1 MEPRKAAKNAIK
13 YVFDAIPEERLTVI
27 CDDSRMEIGE
37 AFLLGALELGLVTKL
52 IPLETGG
59 DVRRELPERVS
70 EAVARGTSDIFITIF
85 RESEKETPFRVS
97 IINLISRYR
106 KFRLGHCPGITLDM
120 MTEGALSLTEE
131 EHMSMHSSAIGL
143 MSRLM
148 DVKKVRVTSPN
159 GTDITFSVEGRDF
172 FTDTKFDWGLFKWC
186 NLPTGEVIVAP
197 VETSLVGKVVCDL
210 AIGGIGPIQVPFEI
224 IASGGRAK
232 EFRCSE
238 RGLLSRVETALG
250 VDEMA
255 KYVGEFAFGLN
266 RKARIN
272 AGFLEAEKVANTIHV
287 AFGHNTDFPGGRN
300 RSATHMDFLIS
311 SPTVECTYSSGNT
324 DEIMRDGR
332 IL

>member
-1 MEPRKAAKNAIK
+1 MEPKEAAKNAIK
-13 YVFDAIPEERLTVI
+13 YVFEAIPNERLTVI
-27 CDDSRMEIGE
+27 CDDCRMDIGE
-37 AFLLGALELGLVTKL
+37 AFALGALELGLVARL
-52 IPLETGG
+52 ILLKTGG
-59 DVRRELPERVS
+59 DVRRELPECVS
-70 EAVARGTSDIFITIF
+70 EAVARNTSDIFITVF

-106 KFRLGHCPGITLDM
+106 KFRLGHCPGITMDM
-120 MTEGALSLTEE
+120 LTEGALSLTEE
-131 EHMSMHSSAIGL
+131 EHRSMYSSALDL

-148 DVKKVRVTSPN
+148 GVRAVRVTSPN

-197 VETSLVGKVVCDL
+197 VETSLEGRIVCDL
-210 AIGGIGPIQVPFEI
+210 AIGGIGPIQTPFEI
-224 IASGGRAK
+224 IARDGRAT
-232 EFRCSE
+232 EFRCAD
-238 RGLLSRVETALG
+238 RDLLSRVEAALG

-255 KYVGEFAFGLN
+255 RCVGEFAFGLN
-266 RKARIN
+266 KKARVN
-272 AGFLEAEKVANTIHV
+272 AGFLEAEKVAKTIHV

-311 SPTVECTYSSGNT
+311 RPTVECTYSSGIT
-324 DEIMRDGR
+324 EAIMHDGR

>member
-1 MEPRKAAKNAIK
+1 MEPKEAAKNAIR
-13 YVFDAIPEERLTVI
+13 YVFDAIPNERLTVI
-27 CDDSRMEIGE
+27 CDDCRLDIGE
-37 AFLLGALELGLVTKL
+37 AFALGALELGLVTRL
-52 IPLETGG
+52 IALETGG
-59 DVRRELPERVS
+59 DVRRELPACIS
-70 EAVARGTSDIFITIF
+70 EAVARSTSDIFITVF

-106 KFRLGHCPGITLDM
+106 KFRLGHCPGITMDM

-131 EHMSMHSSAIGL
+131 EHRSMYSSATGL
-143 MSRLM
+143 ISRLM
-148 DVKKVRVTSPN
+148 DVRRIRVTSPN

-197 VETSLVGKVVCDL
+197 VETSLEGRIVCDL
-210 AIGGIGPIQVPFEI
+210 AIGGIGPIQTPFEI
-224 IASGGRAK
+224 VARGGRAT
-232 EFRCSE
+232 EFRCAD
-238 RGLLSRVETALG
+238 RDLLSRVESALG

-255 KYVGEFAFGLN
+255 RYVGEFAFGLN
-266 RKARIN
+266 KKARVN
-272 AGFLEAEKVANTIHV
+272 AGFLEAEKVANTVHV

-311 SPTVECTYSSGNT
+311 RPTVECTYSSGIT
-324 DEIMRDGR
+324 EAVMRDGR